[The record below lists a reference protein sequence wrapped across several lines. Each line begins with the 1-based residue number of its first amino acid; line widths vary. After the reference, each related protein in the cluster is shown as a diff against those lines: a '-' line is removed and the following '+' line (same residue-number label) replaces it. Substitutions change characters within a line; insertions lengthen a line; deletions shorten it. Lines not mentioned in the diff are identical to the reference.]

1 MACGLK
7 QAFKEDYLNCGL
19 RVSSNTHSDYFFW
32 DNIITFGLKRLP
44 CLGYKSLQSLRQPTT
59 CFLQPPGAHLSPSN
73 QASVNTQR
81 PFRWVCWLPFCSS
94 VGWLISESVVQ
105 QRVLWALLQQMCV
118 GALST
123 ETPLTSRDSEKPYS
137 QLPAPLCVSRQYTAL
152 SATFFCQN
160 ENMLWLDRET
170 ADSLKR
176 TCIFSFS
183 YTVSSVEALSTPS

>member
-44 CLGYKSLQSLRQPTT
+44 CLSYKSLQSLIQPTA
-59 CFLQPPGAHLSPSN
+59 CFLQPPGAHLSLSN
-73 QASVNTQR
+73 QASINTQR
-81 PFRWVCWLPFCSS
+81 PFRWVCLLPFRSS

-123 ETPLTSRDSEKPYS
+123 ETPLTSRDSEVSYS
-137 QLPAPLCVSRQYTAL
+137 QLPAPLCVCRQYTAL
-152 SATFFCQN
+152 SATFFFFAK
-160 ENMLWLDRET
+160 M
-170 ADSLKR
+170 K
-176 TCIFSFS
+176 TCSGWIERLQ
-183 YTVSSVEALSTPS
+183 TV